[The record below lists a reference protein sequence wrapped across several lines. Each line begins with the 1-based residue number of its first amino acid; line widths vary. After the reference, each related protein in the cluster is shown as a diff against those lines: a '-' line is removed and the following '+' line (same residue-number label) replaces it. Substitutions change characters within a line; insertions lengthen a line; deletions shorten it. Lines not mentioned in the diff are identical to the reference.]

1 IHWVLGFSTFDGRF
15 EPRDSMKCNGKRRY
29 NQKVTESTKET
40 RAHAETAADRFVAY
54 LDRIGPVG
62 ILKEYES
69 NKAYLPPNVKC
80 ETGRRNADKNRY
92 RDVMCLDTTRVV
104 LKPKFGPYTADD
116 GDYIHANWVRGD
128 GLERKYIATQAPLP
142 HTVED
147 FWRMVLQVEAR
158 IIICLGESGA
168 KNDFGLSLFWGM
180 DGRGQMRYGKVVVV
194 IEGVTSYPKDGL
206 RVYRIKVSLG
216 SAGIARR
223 TASSDRCV
231 MKTLERLKGAC
242 DGDIQDQH
250 TDIRWRRDR
259 KTARGR
265 KTAVPLR
272 HSVAGKTAVIQCLA
286 GIDGTGTL
294 IAVDMIVTRILNGD
308 IVWVLDVFEE
318 LRGCRASAIQTSQQY
333 LLVYVTVFDYLR
345 EKFGADRYQAQYD
358 KFKQRLEKMG

>member
-1 IHWVLGFSTFDGRF
+1 
-15 EPRDSMKCNGKRRY
+15 
-29 NQKVTESTKET
+29 
-40 RAHAETAADRFVAY
+40 
-54 LDRIGPVG
+54 
-62 ILKEYES
+62 
-69 NKAYLPPNVKC
+69 
-80 ETGRRNADKNRY
+80 
-92 RDVMCLDTTRVV
+92 
-104 LKPKFGPYTADD
+104 
-116 GDYIHANWVRGD
+116 
-128 GLERKYIATQAPLP
+128 
-142 HTVED
+142 
-147 FWRMVLQVEAR
+147 MVLQVEAR

-168 KNDFGLSLFWGM
+168 KNDFGLSVFWGM
-180 DGRGQMRYGKVVVV
+180 DGRRQMRYGKVVVV
-194 IEGVTSYPKDGL
+194 IEDVTSYPKDGL

-216 SAGIARR
+216 SAGIGRSFELVHCPKWPDRR

-242 DGDIQDQH
+242 DGDIQDKH

-265 KTAVPLR
+265 KTAVPLL

-333 LLVYVTVFDYLR
+333 LLVYATVFDYLR

-358 KFKQRLEKMG
+358 KFKQLLEKMG